1 VPAMTEIQAEALDMV
16 HFTAAKH
23 ALTMRL
29 QRGDIQLLNNLAVMH
44 ARSAFVDGSE
54 RIDGGVPAT
63 ENSGA
68 TDDAAAAVEWQVRR
82 RHMIRLWLRNEEMAW
97 ETPEALRSVWEQKYG
112 PLSERVRNAKWA
124 VVPELSRRRVIRKV
138 DSCS

>member
-1 VPAMTEIQAEALDMV
+1 MPAMTEIQAEALDMV

-54 RIDGGVPAT
+54 QVDAAVD
-63 ENSGA
+63 GA
-68 TDDAAAAVEWQVRR
+68 TNDAAETAEWQVRR